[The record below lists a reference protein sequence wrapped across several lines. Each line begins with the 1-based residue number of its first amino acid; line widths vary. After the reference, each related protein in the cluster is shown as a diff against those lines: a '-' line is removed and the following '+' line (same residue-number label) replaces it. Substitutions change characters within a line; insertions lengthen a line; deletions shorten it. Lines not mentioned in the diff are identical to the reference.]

1 LFVRKSVFKEILKIY
16 FQTLFKMWNG
26 HKIEFQNVK
35 MDFFHL
41 IKINLLPVMSVDW
54 KTEQTSKHLIK
65 MNQVCIRM
73 ISLSV
78 RLPMLPM
85 VTSSK
90 CISLLW
96 SLHQN
101 ATKLKISFDILKSEK
116 GGKLDCWSK
125 CFDQLKTWKHFKKMF
140 WRSVTR
146 SFNNSLSIL
155 KRKFGEF

>member
-73 ISLSV
+73 ICLSV

-116 GGKLDCWSK
+116 VEIQLFKDFFL
-125 CFDQLKTWKHFKKMF
+125 FTDQLQILKVGQLIKMF
-140 WRSVTR
+140 WWTED
-146 SFNNSLSIL
+146 L
-155 KRKFGEF
+155 KTF